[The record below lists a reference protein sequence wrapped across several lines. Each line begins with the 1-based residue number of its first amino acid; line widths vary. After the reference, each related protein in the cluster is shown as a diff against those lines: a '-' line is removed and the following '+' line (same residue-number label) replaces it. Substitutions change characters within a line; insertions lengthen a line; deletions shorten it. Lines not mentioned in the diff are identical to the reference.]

1 MIFALKLT
9 GATGYIGGHILQQL
23 LEAGYRVRAS
33 VILLSCVS
41 FSTSDPPVHL
51 RTARP
56 AKVDAL
62 REKLGAKVEVV
73 PVDDL
78 ATGDYTEALKGTVD
92 RYPNEEK
99 NN

>member
-1 MIFALKLT
+1 MLKLT

-33 VILLSCVS
+33 VTLLSCVKLS
-41 FSTSDPPVHL
+41 GSDFVYC

-62 REKLGAKVEVV
+62 REKLGGKVEVV

-78 ATGDYTEALKGTVD
+78 ATGDYSEALKGTVD
-92 RYPNEEK
+92 CYPDEEK
-99 NN
+99 NI